1 LARKNRGRR
10 PAEPTA
16 TSESAAAVAS
26 TPVRPAPKVNRA
38 EPEPAP
44 ERRSYGEA
52 PARSEYDHIQSP
64 LRDILREQ
72 HRQQLELLAHNED
85 TIARGAGPS
94 QGLNLYQPASAD
106 MVDSF
111 VRDFRGP
118 PGPRPPQP
126 YWNGPLGGPPAGYG
140 PPPQHQPYGPSPY
153 ASYNQPPPYMYG
165 DHGPPGQH
173 PYLPPHP
180 QQRAPYPSLH
190 LQPGSFYPPPMDPEQ
205 SLHCESRL
213 IPTNV
218 WSSSDILS
226 SLVPIGSK
234 AAAAANAN
242 AEAQARRYGEYRDN
256 NDLEK
261 SMASE
266 STLLYLGR
274 RTPAGTEV
282 STMCSLQVVC
292 ALKRTGSY

>member
-1 LARKNRGRR
+1 
-10 PAEPTA
+10 
-16 TSESAAAVAS
+16 
-26 TPVRPAPKVNRA
+26 
-38 EPEPAP
+38 
-44 ERRSYGEA
+44 
-52 PARSEYDHIQSP
+52 
-64 LRDILREQ
+64 
-72 HRQQLELLAHNED
+72 
-85 TIARGAGPS
+85 
-94 QGLNLYQPASAD
+94 
-106 MVDSF
+106 
-111 VRDFRGP
+111 
-118 PGPRPPQP
+118 
-126 YWNGPLGGPPAGYG
+126 
-140 PPPQHQPYGPSPY
+140 
-153 ASYNQPPPYMYG
+153 
-165 DHGPPGQH
+165 
-173 PYLPPHP
+173 
-180 QQRAPYPSLH
+180 
-190 LQPGSFYPPPMDPEQ
+190 MDPEQ